1 MWRWGD
7 EIVLAALLINFYF
20 RDNYAF
26 MSDGDD
32 QLLGCRRKGIMWS
45 DLV

>member
-1 MWRWGD
+1 MK
-7 EIVLAALLINFYF
+7 IVLAALLISLYF

-32 QLLGCRRKGIMWS
+32 QLLGYRGKGIM
-45 DLV
+45 